1 MRLTLK
7 KIMKFD
13 PCGQNTDGKTGISL
27 LAKNLGKTDFN
38 DDVEFELIEV
48 LNSNN
53 IEDAIWC
60 FKCFNYLDYCLFL
73 ADVAESVLHI
83 YESKNDS
90 KAPRKAI
97 QGVRDYKSGKITK
110 EGLKVLANDAY
121 FVTVNSDPAAAHA
134 AYVAAA
140 YTAYSSDYYSAVYA
154 AASASAAFAVDYA
167 VASSSSYAAADSAEE
182 WNEIEQL
189 FIKHFG
195 V

>member
-1 MRLTLK
+1 MKLTLK

-13 PCGQNTDGKTGISL
+13 PWGQNTDGKTGISL

-53 IEDAIWC
+53 IEDAVWC
-60 FKCFNYLDYCLFL
+60 LKCFNYLDYCLFL
-73 ADVAESVLHI
+73 ADIAESVLHI

-97 QGVRDYKSGKITK
+97 QGTRDYKAGKITK
-110 EGLKVLANDAY
+110 EELKVLADDAY
-121 FVTVNSDPAAAHA
+121 VVAINSDSDFVYAHA
-134 AYVAAA
+134 VYASAYV
-140 YTAYSSDYYSAVYA
+140 AYSSDY
-154 AASASAAFAVDYA
+154 SAAFAVT
-167 VASSSSYAAADSAEE
+167 SYEE

-189 FIKHFG
+189 FIKHFE